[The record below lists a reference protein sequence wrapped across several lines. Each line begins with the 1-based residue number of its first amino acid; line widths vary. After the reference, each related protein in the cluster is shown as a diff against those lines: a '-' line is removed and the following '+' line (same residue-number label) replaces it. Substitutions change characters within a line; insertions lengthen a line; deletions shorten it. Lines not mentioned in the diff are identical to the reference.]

1 MNIKKVIFLYT
12 FILGKM
18 HKFSFDN
25 LGIDFVIISLN
36 VIIDFHSTNGS
47 EKVLDIISQKYLIYK
62 IK

>member
-36 VIIDFHSTNGS
+36 LIIDFHST
-47 EKVLDIISQKYLIYK
+47 EKVLDNISHKYLIYP
-62 IK
+62 IN

>member
-1 MNIKKVIFLYT
+1 
-12 FILGKM
+12 M

-36 VIIDFHSTNGS
+36 LIIDFHSTNGS
-47 EKVLDIISQKYLIYK
+47 EKVLDNISHKYLIYP